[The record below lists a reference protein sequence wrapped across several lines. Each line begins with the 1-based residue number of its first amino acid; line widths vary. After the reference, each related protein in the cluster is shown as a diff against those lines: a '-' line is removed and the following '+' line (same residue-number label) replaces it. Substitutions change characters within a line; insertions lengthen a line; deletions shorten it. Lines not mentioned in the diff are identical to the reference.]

1 MDFFLARRMVPLGFI
16 GMEIDGFCVLAI
28 GNVSEI
34 SKILESWFLMKIW
47 NIFKILRFESLVDVG
62 RKNGKKFGP
71 FLKHLEIR
79 KHKIHQFQY
88 Q

>member
-1 MDFFLARRMVPLGFI
+1 MDFFLGHRVVALAFI
-16 GMEIDGFCVLAI
+16 AMEIDRFCVF
-28 GNVSEI
+28 GFPNVSQI

-71 FLKHLEIR
+71 FLKHLETR